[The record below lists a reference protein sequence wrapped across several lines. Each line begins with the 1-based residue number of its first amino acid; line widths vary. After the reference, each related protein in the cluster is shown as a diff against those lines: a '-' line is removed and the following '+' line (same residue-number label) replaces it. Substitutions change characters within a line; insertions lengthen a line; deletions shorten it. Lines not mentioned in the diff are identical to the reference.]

1 MIKAATRVGLF
12 VTLGVALLAAAL
24 VWVGGRWFDRVE
36 LAHMTFTGSVYGLRT
51 GAPVVFRGVT
61 IGSVSEIAVPAL
73 DSSLNGLRTPGTAV
87 TARIEVEQL
96 QRLRGQGGVVSG
108 PLLPW
113 LVQQGVVARLASQ
126 SLLTGLL
133 YVDLELQAALP
144 AADTAAARATAG
156 QPSGSTV
163 IPTLA
168 AAPALDLGQ
177 VGQELAELARAMR
190 GILEDPAAR
199 GLPAAGLA
207 SLQSLQAAARRIEQ
221 EVALLAPPGREVLG
235 DARTALQSLPG
246 AAREVGAAAAQAQ
259 VTVRG
264 ADETLQ
270 RIGRA
275 ADELGQGAAA
285 LRGLAAPD
293 SNARKS
299 LQQTADEIQRAARAV
314 RELAQQLQQRPQSL
328 IWGPGSD
335 RTER

>member
-96 QRLRGQGGVVSG
+96 QRLRGQGDAVSG

-133 YVDLELQAALP
+133 YVDLELQGAP
-144 AADTAAARATAG
+144 TAAEITAAQSAAG
-156 QPSGSTV
+156 RPSGTTV

-221 EVALLAPPGREVLG
+221 EVAMLAPPGREVLV
-235 DARTALQSLPG
+235 DARRALQSLPG
-246 AAREVGAAAAQAQ
+246 AAREVGAAAVQAQA
-259 VTVRG
+259 TVRG

-293 SNARKS
+293 SNTRKS

-328 IWGPGSD
+328 IWGPGPE